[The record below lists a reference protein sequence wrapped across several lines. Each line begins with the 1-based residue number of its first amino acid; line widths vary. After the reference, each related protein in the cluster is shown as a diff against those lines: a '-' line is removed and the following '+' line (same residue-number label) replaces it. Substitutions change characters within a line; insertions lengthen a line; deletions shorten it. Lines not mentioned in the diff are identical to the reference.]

1 MFNATVKSDVKSHIV
16 ETALALFNE
25 KGFGATTTAA
35 IAEATGKT
43 VGNLWYHYRTKGDL
57 LDAVLDL
64 AIERF
69 EQRIAM
75 RPLYGENILHEYA
88 KMLRFFAKELR
99 DFRFIYRDQS
109 DYGKA
114 AAKILDVTPRIYK
127 ETLAQFDLY
136 FNAMIKETYLA
147 NNPERIAVLMQA
159 SIIIIRYNLEI
170 RRERGIENEP
180 GSGAIQDA
188 FEFHLKLFEPLLTP
202 EAVNILRAELSDQ
215 SA

>member
-1 MFNATVKSDVKSHIV
+1 MLNATVKTDVKSHIV

-25 KGFGATTTAA
+25 KGYGATTTAA

-57 LDAVLDL
+57 LDAISDL

-69 EQRIAM
+69 EERIAI

-109 DYGKA
+109 DYGESA
-114 AAKILDVTPRIYK
+114 TKILNVTPRIYR
-127 ETLAQFDLY
+127 ETLAQFNLY
-136 FNAMIKETYLA
+136 FNIMIKEKYLTD
-147 NNPERIAVLMQA
+147 NPDRIDVLMQA
-159 SIIIIRYNLEI
+159 SIIIIRYHLEI

-188 FEFHLKLFEPLLTP
+188 FELHLKLFEPLLTP
-202 EAVNILRAELSDQ
+202 EAINILRSELSDQ
-215 SA
+215 GF

>member
-1 MFNATVKSDVKSHIV
+1 MLNATVKTDVKTYIV

-25 KGFGATTTAA
+25 KGYGATTTAA

-57 LDAVLDL
+57 LDAISDL

-69 EQRIAM
+69 EERIAI

-109 DYGKA
+109 DYGESA
-114 AAKILDVTPRIYK
+114 TKILNVTPRIYR

-136 FNAMIKETYLA
+136 FNIMIKEKYLTD
-147 NNPERIAVLMQA
+147 NPDRIDVLMQA
-159 SIIIIRYNLEI
+159 SIIIIRYHLEI

-188 FEFHLKLFEPLLTP
+188 LHLKLFEPLLTP
-202 EAVNILRAELSDQ
+202 EAINILRSELSDQ
-215 SA
+215 GF